1 MGEAI
6 TKLAIEVVTYG
17 SHKSAIQQVRY
28 QVFQCEQ
35 QVSAEMEFDGKDE
48 TATHLLAMWDE
59 VPGGTTRMRELGDR
73 IAKIERV
80 AVLSHYRGLGIG
92 RRLMEVAIAHLRAQ
106 GMAEIKINAQTQA
119 QSFYTKLGFQQ
130 RGEEFEEAGIPHV
143 AMRLTLL

>member
-1 MGEAI
+1 MGKAI
-6 TKLAIEVVTYG
+6 AGLTIDVVTYT

-35 QVSAEMEFDGKDE
+35 QVSAELEFDGKDE
-48 TATHLLAMWDE
+48 TAMHLIAMLGG
-59 VPGGTTRMRELGDR
+59 VPVGTTRMRELGDR
-73 IAKIERV
+73 LAKIERV
-80 AVLSHYRGLGIG
+80 AVLSHCRGLGIG

-119 QSFYTKLGFQQ
+119 QSFYTKLGFQP

-143 AMRLTLL
+143 EMRLTLL